1 MCVILILVKMGDV
14 ATTHL
19 DQMTKDLG
27 VHAHLDGQVLDV
39 RINKVLLF
47 YLLYQ
52 YIYIYINHN
61 NTFSDS

>member
-52 YIYIYINHN
+52 YIYIY
-61 NTFSDS
+61 